1 MVQRSMNW
9 CARFGLTF
17 HVCKTV
23 LASGLSL
30 LIASLLFGNHF
41 AYFAPL
47 AAVLTMQLTIADTL
61 EKGIYCVIGII
72 GGVISSIIILP
83 YFENG
88 LVGLVLVLLIGMGT
102 ATALRLNPQIISQIG
117 VSSVMLMTFQQ
128 MQGYST
134 GRIVETIIGALVA
147 VFIQMVIRPE
157 NYVPTAQKKHA
168 ESCKQLADTLIL
180 MATALNSHSGKTDM
194 PLVEPSSLLKWNNEL
209 ESSMV
214 HAKKSLKY
222 NVFCRKDINT
232 LSRLEQQ
239 IDSVQKMLISICS
252 ILYTAQELKYLP
264 TLRHSLDQPLLD
276 VSAAISTYGAFVAN
290 PSSEAHP
297 ELLTLLH
304 RVKQQQ
310 SQQFVISIETAGISS
325 LREVGSLYAEIN
337 RMIVEMEY
345 SAHLWELSTTQNDY
359 VDKHHKR
366 IFAYKS

>member
-61 EKGIYCVIGII
+61 EKGIYRVIGII

-83 YFENG
+83 HFENG
-88 LVGLVLVLLIGMGT
+88 ILGLVLVLLVGMGT

-117 VSSVMLMTFQQ
+117 VSSVMVMTFQQ

-134 GRIVETIIGALVA
+134 GRILETIIGALVA

-157 NYVPTAQKKHA
+157 NYVPTVQRKHA
-168 ESCKQLADTLIL
+168 ESCKQLAHTLAI
-180 MATALNSHSGKTDM
+180 MATALNSHSGKTDT
-194 PLVEPSSLLKWNNEL
+194 PIVEPASLLKWNNEL
-209 ESSMV
+209 EASLV

-222 NVFCRKDINT
+222 NVFCRKDLNT
-232 LSRLEQQ
+232 LYHLEQQ

-264 TLRHSLDQPLLD
+264 TLRHTLDQPLLD
-276 VSAAISTYGAFVAN
+276 ASAAISTYGAFVAN
-290 PSSEAHP
+290 PSTEAHQ
-297 ELLTLLH
+297 ELMSLLY
-304 RVKQQQ
+304 RIKQQQ
-310 SQQFVISIETAGISS
+310 SQQFVTSIETAGISS
-325 LREVGSLYAEIN
+325 LREIGCLYAEIN

-345 SAHLWELSTTQNDY
+345 SAHVWESSTASKDCD
-359 VDKHHKR
+359 DKR
-366 IFAYKS
+366 RQQMYAYKA

>member
-61 EKGIYCVIGII
+61 EKGIYRVIGVI
-72 GGVISSIIILP
+72 GGVVSSIIILP

-88 LVGLVLVLLIGMGT
+88 ILGLVLVLLVGMGT

-117 VSSVMLMTFQQ
+117 VSSVMVMTFQQ

-134 GRIVETIIGALVA
+134 GRILETIIGAIVA

-157 NYVPTAQKKHA
+157 NYVPTVQKKHA
-168 ESCKQLADTLIL
+168 ESCKQLAQTLTI
-180 MATALNSHSGKTDM
+180 MATALNNHSDGATTPIVD
-194 PLVEPSSLLKWNNEL
+194 PASLLKWNNEL
-209 ESSMV
+209 EASLK

-222 NVFCRKDINT
+222 NVFYRKDLNT
-232 LSRLEQQ
+232 LYYLEQQ

-264 TLRHSLDQPLLD
+264 TLRHTLDQPLLD
-276 VSAAISTYGAFVAN
+276 ASAAISTYGAFVAN
-290 PSSEAHP
+290 PSAEAHQ
-297 ELLTLLH
+297 ELLNLLY
-304 RVKQQQ
+304 RVQQQQ
-310 SQQFVISIETAGISS
+310 SQQFITSIETAGISS
-325 LREVGSLYAEIN
+325 LREVGCLYAEIN

-345 SAHLWELSTTQNDY
+345 SAHVWELSTASKDCTDERVSTNY
-359 VDKHHKR
+359 
-366 IFAYKS
+366 AYRA